1 MRKVYIID
9 GYNLLHSSPDLKRTL
24 NAFGMDRARADL
36 LGALS
41 RFALRGGIDCI
52 VVFDGGTSD
61 TAPGVRVISS
71 RSRSADDLI
80 REHARIAGRS
90 LVVVSSDL
98 EIVSTARTNLA
109 TVIPSKRFAA
119 DLDLSPQRDEE
130 PRGSARPNRIDELR
144 ETSEKPRASDDDLD
158 EWRRLFGV

>member
-9 GYNLLHSSPDLKRTL
+9 GYNLLHASPDLKRTL
-24 NAFGMDRARADL
+24 GSFGMDRARADL
-36 LGALS
+36 LQALS

-52 VVFDGGTSD
+52 VVFDGATSD

-80 REHARIAGRS
+80 REHARSAGRS

-98 EIVSTARTNLA
+98 EIISTARTNLA
-109 TVIPSKRFAA
+109 TIIPSKRFAA
-119 DLDLSPQRDEE
+119 ELDLSPQRDEA
-130 PRGSARPNRIDELR
+130 PRAGARPNRLDELR
-144 ETSEKPRASDDDLD
+144 ETSEKPKPSEDDLD

>member
-9 GYNLLHSSPDLKRTL
+9 GYNLLHASPELKRTL
-24 NAFGMDRARADL
+24 KSFGMDRARVDL
-36 LGALS
+36 LAALS
-41 RFALRGGIDCI
+41 SFARREGVDCI
-52 VVFDGGTSD
+52 AIFDGVTND

-71 RSRSADDLI
+71 RNRSADDLI
-80 REHARIAGRS
+80 REHARSAGRS

-109 TVIPSKRFAA
+109 TIVPSKRFAA
-119 DLDLSPQRDEE
+119 DLDLNPSSAPTE
-130 PRGSARPNRIDELR
+130 RGDVRPHRLDELR
-144 ETSEKPRASDDDLD
+144 EKSEKPTASDDID

>member
-9 GYNLLHSSPDLKRTL
+9 GYNLLHACPDLKRTL
-24 NAFGMDRARADL
+24 TSFGMDRARADL

-41 RFALRGGIDCI
+41 SFARREGVECI
-52 VVFDGGTSD
+52 VVFDGVTSD
-61 TAPGVRVISS
+61 TAPGVKVISS

-80 REHARIAGRS
+80 REHARSAGRS

-109 TVIPSKRFAA
+109 TVVPSKRFAA
-119 DLDLSPQRDEE
+119 DLDLGSSAGEPQRGD
-130 PRGSARPNRIDELR
+130 ARPHRLDEFY
-144 ETSEKPRASDDDLD
+144 EKSEKPRESDDID